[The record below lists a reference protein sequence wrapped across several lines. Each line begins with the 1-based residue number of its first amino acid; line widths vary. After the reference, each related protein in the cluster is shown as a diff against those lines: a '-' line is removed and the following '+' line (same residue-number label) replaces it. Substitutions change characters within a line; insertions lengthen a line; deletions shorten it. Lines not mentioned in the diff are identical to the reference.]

1 MSNHN
6 RASDNGVRDVVE
18 RLRDR
23 DPERGNQEALRQ
35 AVAVHADAV
44 LQHVRSHQPR
54 STTQS
59 ASQRRRYRLLVP
71 AGLMSAAGAL
81 FTVLSFAGGADLA
94 HAQPAT
100 PQLINFTRGTH
111 QQAARQL
118 LAAAE
123 RIVTAG
129 QGPVLHSKTQSWAL
143 NVDVKDARAIT
154 ALLATTR
161 ELWLRKDGTGRV
173 ETSPEVVDVL
183 VGNALAGE
191 SNTGTSRN
199 FTPASYADSNSGLSP
214 SLPELAAQ
222 LDSRSSK
229 MGLPAP
235 QAQNVYVM
243 TNMNEA
249 TATPE
254 LIRGFYRA
262 LAGSDAVFDAGN
274 VTDRAGRPGHA
285 VGVVSSGESS
295 PTVAT
300 EYLIFDEATGL
311 PLERDTVW
319 SPNPPKALHLPSGPL
334 SAGYN
339 LFISLGSATQVGK
352 S

>member
-6 RASDNGVRDVVE
+6 SASDNARGDVMGQ
-18 RLRDR
+18 LRDR
-23 DPERGNQEALRQ
+23 DPERGNQEALRR
-35 AVAVHADAV
+35 AVTLHADTV
-44 LQHVRSHQPR
+44 LQHVLTGETRI
-54 STTQS
+54 TTPVPS
-59 ASQRRRYRLLVP
+59 RRRRPRLLVP
-71 AGLMSAAGAL
+71 AGLVSAAAAL
-81 FTVLSFAGGADLA
+81 LTVLSFTGGADLA

-100 PQLINFTRGTH
+100 PQLINFTQGTH

-118 LAAAE
+118 LAAADK
-123 RIVTAG
+123 IVTAG

-143 NVDVKDARAIT
+143 NVDVKDSRAVT

-173 ETSPEVVDVL
+173 KTSPEVVDVL
-183 VGNALAGE
+183 VGHALAGE
-191 SNTGTSRN
+191 GDTSKSRN
-199 FTPASYADSNSGLSP
+199 FTPATYADSNSGLSP
-214 SLPELAAQ
+214 NLPELASQ
-222 LDSRSSK
+222 LASRSSK
-229 MGLPAP
+229 MGLPAA
-235 QAQNVYVM
+235 QALSVYVM

-262 LAGSDAVFDAGN
+262 LANSEVVFDAGN

-319 SPNPPKALHLPSGPL
+319 SPNPPRALHLPPGPL
-334 SAGYN
+334 SAGYD
-339 LFISLGSATQVGK
+339 LFISLGSTTQVGQ